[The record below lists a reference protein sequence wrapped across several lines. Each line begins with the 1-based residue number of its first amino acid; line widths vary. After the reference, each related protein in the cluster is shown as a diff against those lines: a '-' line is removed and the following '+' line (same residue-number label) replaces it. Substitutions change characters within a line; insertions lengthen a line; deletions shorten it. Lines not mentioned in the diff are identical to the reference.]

1 MVNTEPSTYS
11 CKIRWQGDNRDYE
24 TFLRVMDVALPGGA
38 KLKAGG
44 AHKIQDLE
52 QTNPEELFAASVGT
66 CMMMTILAVFS
77 KAQIVV
83 TSYEDSPEALL
94 EFVDRRF
101 RVTKVTLRPRI
112 KLTARVDEEKL
123 KSLVEKSHA
132 NCFVTLSVKS
142 EVLVEP
148 VWIFD

>member
-1 MVNTEPSTYS
+1 MNTEPSTFTAQ
-11 CKIRWQGDNRDYE
+11 IHWQGDNRDYE
-24 TFLRVMDVALPGGA
+24 TFLRVMDVTLPGGA
-38 KLKAGG
+38 KFKTGG
-44 AHKIQDLE
+44 AHKIQDPS

-94 EFVDRRF
+94 EFMDRRF

-112 KLTARVDEEKL
+112 RLAPRVDEEKL
-123 KSLVEKSHA
+123 KNLVEK
-132 NCFVTLSVKS
+132 
-142 EVLVEP
+142 
-148 VWIFD
+148 